1 MRRLWEYQVATMT
14 IPLSFAKRMGL
25 HMKHT
30 HLSAAMTSAV
40 RDS

>member
-1 MRRLWEYQVATMT
+1 MT
-14 IPLSFAKRMGL
+14 IPLSFVKHMGL

-30 HLSAAMTSAV
+30 HHSAAMTSAV